1 MMKFS
6 LMCDTCKMNAKCSI
20 KSKLVEL
27 SSTAPYNKLEHE
39 VKVSCKVYHP
49 APVRTITVSLGSAE
63 PSVKQVQVVNDCDS
77 SCSFRKYCSAPID
90 FKVFN
95 DFVIHAVAVHELP
108 LQFQSMCACKIE
120 KEDVESE

>member
-27 SSTAPYNKLEHE
+27 SSTAPYNKLEHD
-39 VKVSCKVYHP
+39 VMVFCKLYHP
-49 APVRTITVSLGSAE
+49 SPAGTVTGCYCSGGTFERHL
-63 PSVKQVQVVNDCDS
+63 QFVNDCDS

-90 FKVFN
+90 FKVFS
-95 DFVIHAVAVHELP
+95 DFVIHAVDIHELP

-120 KEDVESE
+120 EDVKSE